1 MTTIDIGKAAAEI
14 ANQCIGPASATLTSF
29 DNTVEAHL
37 DRIDEMTAL
46 VESVR
51 KTTKKQQLR

>member
-1 MTTIDIGKAAAEI
+1 MATTDIGKAAAEI
-14 ANQCIGPASATLTSF
+14 ANQCVGPASATLTSF
-29 DNTVEAHL
+29 DNTVESHL

-51 KTTKKQQLR
+51 TLLT